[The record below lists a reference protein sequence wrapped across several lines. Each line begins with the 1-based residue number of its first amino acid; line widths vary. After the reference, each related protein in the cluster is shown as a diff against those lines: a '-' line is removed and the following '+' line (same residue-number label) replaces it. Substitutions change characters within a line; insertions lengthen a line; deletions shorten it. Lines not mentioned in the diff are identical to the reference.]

1 MSVLEKYNWPGNV
14 RELENALHS
23 SSVVSKGKRILSKDL
38 PNTLTELIDTTETT
52 DITAPVPALPDEK
65 APVET
70 TESVPDQ
77 QLTPAV
83 PAFGNQPS
91 KVDDSQVPSVP
102 SSISLEESYDI
113 AYAHARETSQTNLLE
128 VVEKEMIRRSLKES
142 GGNQVKASAMLG
154 ITRATL
160 RKRIDTYEIRY

>member
-1 MSVLEKYNWPGNV
+1 V

-23 SSVVSKGKRILSKDL
+23 SSVVSKGKRILCKDL
-38 PNTLTELIDTTETT
+38 PSTLTNLIDSRETAGEHEPQPAAPKDEPLASEAEPASLKEQETT
-52 DITAPVPALPDEK
+52 N
-65 APVET
+65 
-70 TESVPDQ
+70 S
-77 QLTPAV
+77 
-83 PAFGNQPS
+83 AFGSQPAKES
-91 KVDDSQVPSVP
+91 DSAIPSAP
-102 SSISLEESYDI
+102 SSISAAEGYDI

-160 RKRIDTYEIRY
+160 RKRIDAYEIRY